1 MRPDRE
7 SMGITFISDR
17 RPAFNSSPVNFR
29 SDHTSSHKVWISVG
43 LNTHFDSFYAF
54 YAIAVY
60 VSSNICGQFQTS
72 NECVLRG
79 LEW

>member
-1 MRPDRE
+1 
-7 SMGITFISDR
+7 MG
-17 RPAFNSSPVNFR
+17 
-29 SDHTSSHKVWISVG
+29 HKVWISVG

-60 VSSNICGQFQTS
+60 VSNICGQFQTS